1 MIEAA
6 LVEEVRRLLS
16 EGRLSQRKIALTT
29 GVSRGT
35 VNALALG
42 KRVLADRRREA
53 AEEFP
58 PLDGPASRCHTCG
71 AMVRMP
77 CLACRLRAELQRRR
91 LSAGWGGRG
100 PTLPGQTAAAAW

>member
-6 LVEEVRRLLS
+6 LADEIRRLLA
-16 EGRLSQRKIALTT
+16 EGRLSQRKIALRT

-35 VNALALG
+35 VNAIALG
-42 KRVLADRRREA
+42 KRVLRNRRREA

-58 PLDGPASRCHTCG
+58 PLDGPASRCPSCG

-77 CLACRLRAELQRRR
+77 CLACRLRAEQRRLR
-91 LSAGWGGRG
+91 LSAAGARRG
-100 PTLPGQTAAAAW
+100 PTLRGQTATAGW